1 MRRTRDEDIALIA
14 GVLPQVMGA
23 LMSRHPVR
31 AGDWDITM
39 AQMRALMAVGHR
51 PGCTMGEL
59 ASRLGIGVSAAT
71 GLVDRLVERG
81 ALERDSDAADRR
93 VVRVRMSP
101 AGIRAGQ
108 EWYAAQVL
116 HTGEALSALCDR
128 DIRRVAEA
136 TEILCRAVTGEW
148 KGRRGSASVRP
159 GIDHARGETDRSQK
173 ERSAGCEDDGS

>member
-1 MRRTRDEDIALIA
+1 MANCTMGRTRDEDIALIA
-14 GVLPQVMGA
+14 GLLPQVMGA
-23 LMSRHPVR
+23 LVSHQPLRTGASDV
-31 AGDWDITM
+31 TM
-39 AQMRALMAVGHR
+39 AQGRVLMVVGHG

-81 ALERDSDAADRR
+81 VLERDSDPADRR

-116 HTGEALSALCDR
+116 HIGEALSALSDR

-136 TEILCRAVTGEW
+136 TELLYRAVSGE
-148 KGRRGSASVRP
+148 
-159 GIDHARGETDRSQK
+159 
-173 ERSAGCEDDGS
+173 

>member
-14 GVLPQVMGA
+14 GLLPQVMGA
-23 LMSRHPVR
+23 LMSHQPLRTGALDV
-31 AGDWDITM
+31 TM
-39 AQMRALMAVGHR
+39 AQGRVLMVVGHG

-71 GLVDRLVERG
+71 GLVDRLVGRG
-81 ALERDSDAADRR
+81 ALERESDPADRR

-108 EWYAAQVL
+108 EFYAAQIL
-116 HTGEALSALCDR
+116 HIGAALSTLSDR

-136 TEILCRAVTGEW
+136 TDLLHRAITGE
-148 KGRRGSASVRP
+148 
-159 GIDHARGETDRSQK
+159 
-173 ERSAGCEDDGS
+173 

>member
-23 LMSRHPVR
+23 LMSRHPVQ
-31 AGDWDITM
+31 AGDWGITM
-39 AQMRALMAVGHR
+39 AQMRALMAVGHG

-71 GLVDRLVERG
+71 GLVDRLVEQG
-81 ALERDSDAADRR
+81 ALERESDPEDRR
-93 VVRVRMSP
+93 VVRVRISP

-108 EWYAAQVL
+108 EWQAAQIL
-116 HTGEALSALCDR
+116 HMGAALSALSDR

-136 TEILCRAVTGEW
+136 TNLLHRAVAGE
-148 KGRRGSASVRP
+148 
-159 GIDHARGETDRSQK
+159 
-173 ERSAGCEDDGS
+173 

>member
-1 MRRTRDEDIALIA
+1 MVNCAMGRTRDEDIALIA
-14 GVLPQVMGA
+14 GTLPRVMGA
-23 LMSRHPVR
+23 LMSRHPLR
-31 AGDWDITM
+31 AGALDVTM
-39 AQMRALMAVGHR
+39 AQGRVLMVVGHG

-81 ALERDSDAADRR
+81 VLERESDPADRR

-108 EWYAAQVL
+108 EWYAAQIL
-116 HTGEALSALCDR
+116 HTAAALSALSDG

-136 TEILCRAVTGEW
+136 VNLLLRAVTGE
-148 KGRRGSASVRP
+148 
-159 GIDHARGETDRSQK
+159 
-173 ERSAGCEDDGS
+173 

>member
-1 MRRTRDEDIALIA
+1 MGRTRDEDIALIA
-14 GVLPQVMGA
+14 GLLPQVMGA
-23 LMSRHPVR
+23 LVSHQPLRTGASDV
-31 AGDWDITM
+31 TM
-39 AQMRALMAVGHR
+39 AQGRVLMVVGHG

-81 ALERDSDAADRR
+81 VLERDSDPADRR

-116 HTGEALSALCDR
+116 HIGEALSALSDR

-136 TEILCRAVTGEW
+136 TELLYRAVSGE
-148 KGRRGSASVRP
+148 
-159 GIDHARGETDRSQK
+159 
-173 ERSAGCEDDGS
+173 

>member
-1 MRRTRDEDIALIA
+1 MARTRDEDVALIA
-14 GVLPQVMGA
+14 GALPQVMGT
-23 LMSRHPVR
+23 LMSRHPLRTGAFDV
-31 AGDWDITM
+31 TM
-39 AQMRALMAVGHR
+39 AQGRVLMVVGHG

-81 ALERDSDAADRR
+81 VLERDSDPADRR

-108 EWYAAQVL
+108 EFYAAQIL
-116 HTGEALSALCDR
+116 HMGEALSVLSDR

-136 TEILCRAVTGEW
+136 TDLLLRAVAGE
-148 KGRRGSASVRP
+148 
-159 GIDHARGETDRSQK
+159 
-173 ERSAGCEDDGS
+173 